1 MRKIDLT
8 RDEEQEKKGTGKS
21 LPPSTK
27 RLLVILVAVFIVGIG
42 VLAAQKFLLQ
52 QQPLPSPPARPATTA
67 PPAPPQASSKPPEV
81 VQPLPA
87 VPPVSV
93 PTPPVSTAKEEE
105 IAEPVEHPKP
115 EAKGKEGE
123 RIGSRSTREG
133 YPSPKYSIQVE
144 SYSQESNALSL
155 KRRLEQE
162 GFSPRIVQSKMALTR
177 HNVYLGDFSGPEQA
191 AEMGS
196 RLQAEGI
203 RGTLESL
210 EDGRQSYWV
219 GSFYTLAE
227 AVDRALEIQRKNY
240 PVRVVSSTPMRAVYH
255 VRIGHFDDRLRAA
268 KMVARLRGQG
278 HSPIV
283 VKE

>member
-1 MRKIDLT
+1 
-8 RDEEQEKKGTGKS
+8 
-21 LPPSTK
+21 
-27 RLLVILVAVFIVGIG
+27 
-42 VLAAQKFLLQ
+42 
-52 QQPLPSPPARPATTA
+52 
-67 PPAPPQASSKPPEV
+67 
-81 VQPLPA
+81 
-87 VPPVSV
+87 
-93 PTPPVSTAKEEE
+93 VSTAKEEE

-123 RIGSRSTREG
+123 RIESGSTREG

-144 SYSQESNALSL
+144 SYSQESNALSS

-177 HNVYLGDFSGPEQA
+177 HNVYLGDFSTPEQA

-196 RLQAEGI
+196 RLQAEEI

-210 EDGRQSYWV
+210 EDGHQSYLV

-240 PVRVVSSTPMRAVYH
+240 PVKVSSTPVRTVYH
-255 VRIGHFDDRLRAA
+255 VRIGHFGDRLQAA
-268 KMVARLRGQG
+268 KMVARLRAQG

>member
-8 RDEEQEKKGTGKS
+8 GDEEQGKKGTGKS
-21 LPPSTK
+21 LPPRTK

-42 VLAAQKFLLQ
+42 ILAAQRFLLQ
-52 QQPLPSPPARPATTA
+52 QQPLPSPPARPVTAA
-67 PPAPPQASSKPPEV
+67 PPAPPPASSKPPEV

-87 VPPVSV
+87 IPPVSV
-93 PTPPVSTAKEEE
+93 PAPPVTTGRREE
-105 IAEPVEHPKP
+105 IAKPVEHPKP
-115 EAKGKEGE
+115 EAKGEEGGKIESGSTKEAY
-123 RIGSRSTREG
+123 RRA
-133 YPSPKYSIQVE
+133 KYSIQVE
-144 SYSQESNALSL
+144 SYSQENNALSL
-155 KRRLEQE
+155 KKRLEQE

-177 HNVYLGDFSGPEQA
+177 HNVYLGDFSSPEQA

-210 EDGRQSYWV
+210 EDGRQSYWI

-240 PVRVVSSTPMRAVYH
+240 PVRVSSTPVRALYH